1 MEKLKRIY
9 IICFVLQVIIIP
21 IIGLLLVPMVSTTSY
36 QSFYCKI
43 DAKGVDE
50 NFWKEFRKLF
60 PTDYNHYC
68 HDTSFYGLGMAIII
82 FGIWILLFLILIA
95 YSIIFCLKMRR
106 NKFILDYCV
115 LSVFIICFILLL
127 PTIIFY
133 IYLTPIKTSFD
144 NPEIIF
150 IFDKELN
157 NEIKEKMKTVVER
170 KIYGI
175 IGIFLILI
183 KIVGTLIKINILY
196 KAKKENEIDE
206 NLLMS

>member
-1 MEKLKRIY
+1 MEKLKCIY
-9 IICFVLQVIIIP
+9 IICFVLQVISIP
-21 IIGLLLVPMVSTTSY
+21 IIGYLLVPMVTTISY
-36 QSFYCKI
+36 QRLYCNI
-43 DAKGVDE
+43 DAKGVGE

-60 PTDYNHYC
+60 PNDYNHYC
-68 HDTSFYGLGMAIII
+68 HDTSFYGMGIGLAI

-106 NKFILDYCV
+106 NKFILDNCV
-115 LSVFIICFILLL
+115 LSIFIICFILLL

-133 IYLTPIKTSFD
+133 IYLTPVKTSFD
-144 NPEIIF
+144 NPDIIF